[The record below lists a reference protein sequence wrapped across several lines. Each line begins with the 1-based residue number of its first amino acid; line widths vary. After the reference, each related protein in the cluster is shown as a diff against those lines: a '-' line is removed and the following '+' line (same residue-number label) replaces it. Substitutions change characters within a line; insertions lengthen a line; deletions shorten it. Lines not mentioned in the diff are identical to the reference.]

1 MPRTWGLVLG
11 RDTAGSQDHD
21 LGGKTRTRGERTLSS
36 SPVRAWLGGG
46 LILFLSSDNPIL
58 QRCGYLKQLELAFP
72 AKCFCLAAKGIAVT
86 PSSPR
91 RGSSLIL
98 TLKNSNISSNNIDDN
113 NNNNSERPVDA
124 LALILEKHPWLTHS
138 LSDNL
143 KSIDASASKN

>member
-1 MPRTWGLVLG
+1 M
-11 RDTAGSQDHD
+11 
-21 LGGKTRTRGERTLSS
+21 
-36 SPVRAWLGGG
+36 GG

-58 QRCGYLKQLELAFP
+58 QPCEHLKQLELAFP

-86 PSSPR
+86 PASPR

-113 NNNNSERPVDA
+113 NNKNSERPVDA
-124 LALILEKHPWLTHS
+124 LAVKKYQS

-143 KSIDASASKN
+143 KSRDASASKNISDI